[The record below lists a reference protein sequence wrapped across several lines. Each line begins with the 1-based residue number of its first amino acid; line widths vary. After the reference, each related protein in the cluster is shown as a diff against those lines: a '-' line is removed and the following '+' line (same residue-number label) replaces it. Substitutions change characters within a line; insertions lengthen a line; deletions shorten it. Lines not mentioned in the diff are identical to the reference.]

1 MKLKKKKFIYFN
13 NDFLSEKLQKKLLNF
28 FSQSTFNFKIKNK
41 NINNVKVDEKLRN
54 NFIKNFNFDAKS
66 NFENFL
72 KASVFRLI
80 PMSLLE
86 FYPSIRKFNQ
96 KYKQNYKV
104 KDLVMLNDEIFSN
117 NYFNNEWLAHN
128 YGNGAKLFFL
138 QNGGGPSTAEFNS
151 VSEILKKNSKYT
163 SAFWKI

>member
-1 MKLKKKKFIYFN
+1 
-13 NDFLSEKLQKKLLNF
+13 
-28 FSQSTFNFKIKNK
+28 
-41 NINNVKVDEKLRN
+41 
-54 NFIKNFNFDAKS
+54 
-66 NFENFL
+66 
-72 KASVFRLI
+72 
-80 PMSLLE
+80 MSLLE
-86 FYPSIRKFNQ
+86 FYPSIKKFNQ

-151 VSEILKKNSKYT
+151 VSEILKKIPSTHLHFGKYDDIDKNY
-163 SAFWKI
+163 FGVGQYRFQKKY